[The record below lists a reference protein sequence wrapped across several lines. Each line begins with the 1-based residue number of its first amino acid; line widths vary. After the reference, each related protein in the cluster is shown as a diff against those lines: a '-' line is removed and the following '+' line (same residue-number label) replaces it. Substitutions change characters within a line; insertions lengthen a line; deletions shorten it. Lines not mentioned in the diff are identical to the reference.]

1 MGKTDRIYLKFEGL
15 DWDDDEAIEAFAKSL
30 HGALVDRLDLKR
42 EFRSQER
49 DEKEGENTSV
59 GKSK

>member
-15 DWDDDEAIEAFAKSL
+15 DWDDDAAIDEFASAL
-30 HGALVDRLDLKR
+30 HGALVKRLDPNK

-49 DEKEGENTSV
+49 DENKGA
-59 GKSK
+59 